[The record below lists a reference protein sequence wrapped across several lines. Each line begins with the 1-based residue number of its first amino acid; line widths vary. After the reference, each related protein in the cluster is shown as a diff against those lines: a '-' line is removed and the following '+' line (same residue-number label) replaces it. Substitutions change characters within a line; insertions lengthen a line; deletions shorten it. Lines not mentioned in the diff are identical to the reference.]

1 MSYPLLT
8 LAIHHE
14 QDVVEARQRAR
25 QVAQLLGFD
34 SPDQTRIATAVSEIA
49 RNAFLYAQGGKIEF
63 DIEGETRP
71 QVLLVRVID
80 QGPGISDLDR
90 VLNGQYRSTTGM
102 GLGII
107 GAKRLM
113 DQCEIQSVRGQGT
126 TVWLKKV
133 LPRRASLLTLDRLQ
147 PITQVLAAGK
157 PQSLL
162 DEVRQ
167 QNQELLQTLAQLR
180 ERQEELTQLNQE
192 LEDTNRGVVALY
204 AELDEKAD
212 HLRRADEMKSRFLSN
227 MSHEFRTPLNSI
239 LALTRLLL
247 DRADGELTAEQEKQ
261 VSFVRKAAEGLLELV
276 NDLLD
281 LAKIEAGKIEVRP
294 IEFTV
299 EGLFSALRG
308 MLRPLLVSSTVSL
321 VFEESTRIP
330 PLFTDENKVSQILR
344 NFLSNALKFTE
355 QGEVRASVQLAA
367 DGRAV
372 IFSVADTGIGIAA
385 SDQARIFEEF
395 TQVHNP
401 LQHRVKG
408 TGLGLPLCRR
418 LARFLGGEIAVQSE
432 PGVGSTF
439 SATIP
444 THYEPPLAEAQATSK
459 DWELDPDRVP
469 VLMVE
474 DQPETQLLC
483 EKFLRGSPFQP
494 IPARNLREAR
504 QALQRVQPKAII
516 LDILLR
522 GEDAWQWLTELKGS
536 SATRSIPIL
545 VVTTVEDERK
555 GRALGAEA
563 YLVKP
568 IDRERLLA
576 ELTRLTH
583 PTRAP
588 TFLIIDNDESARYV
602 LKRLLGETQAIIREA
617 ADGVEGLALARELC
631 PRLIFL
637 DLKMPK
643 LAGEAVLAQ
652 LKTDPLTSAIP
663 VVIFTS
669 LKSTEAERQCLA
681 GHAHAFLSKSDLSR
695 ETLEQVMRAMRVS
708 APGMLMGTPII

>member
-1 MSYPLLT
+1 
-8 LAIHHE
+8 
-14 QDVVEARQRAR
+14 
-25 QVAQLLGFD
+25 
-34 SPDQTRIATAVSEIA
+34 
-49 RNAFLYAQGGKIEF
+49 
-63 DIEGETRP
+63 
-71 QVLLVRVID
+71 
-80 QGPGISDLDR
+80 
-90 VLNGQYRSTTGM
+90 M

-107 GAKRLM
+107 GAKQLM

-147 PITQVLAAGK
+147 PITQMLAADK

-180 ERQEELTQLNQE
+180 EWQEELTRLNQE

-227 MSHEFRTPLNSI
+227 MSHEFRTPLNSV

-247 DRADGELTAEQEKQ
+247 DRTDGELTAEQEKQ

-294 IEFTV
+294 IEFAV
-299 EGLFSALRG
+299 EDLFSALRG
-308 MLRPLLVSSTVSL
+308 MLRPLLVSSTVNL
-321 VFEESTRIP
+321 VFEESVRIP

-355 QGEVRASVQLAA
+355 QGEVRVSAQLTA
-367 DGRAV
+367 DGCAV
-372 IFSVADTGIGIAA
+372 IFSVADTGIGISA
-385 SDQARIFEEF
+385 SDQVRIFEEF

-418 LARFLGGEIAVQSE
+418 LARLLGGEVAVQSE

-474 DQPETQLLC
+474 DEPETQLLY
-483 EKFLRGSPFQP
+483 EKFLRGSLFQP

-568 IDRERLLA
+568 IDRERLLV
-576 ELTRLTH
+576 ELTHLTH

-602 LKRLLGETQAIIREA
+602 LKRLLGETQAVICEA

-652 LKTDPLTSAIP
+652 LKTDPLTSAP
-663 VVIFTS
+663 SPSSSSPPLS
-669 LKSTEAERQCLA
+669 LRKRSGSAWLSTPTHFCPNRIS
-681 GHAHAFLSKSDLSR
+681 HARRLNR
-695 ETLEQVMRAMRVS
+695 
-708 APGMLMGTPII
+708 